1 MKTISLN
8 KQCSPIE
15 AMTTAA
21 VKVLLALL
29 TSSKVN
35 ITLLAVALTSLMGWL
50 ISDGQVGDP
59 ASWGI
64 AWVTHFALMS
74 ALDII
79 RKGGEL

>member
-1 MKTISLN
+1 MESISL
-8 KQCSPIE
+8 KTSSPIT

-35 ITLLAVALTSLMGWL
+35 IALLAVAMTSLMGWL

-74 ALDII
+74 AMDII